1 MLHYV
6 LNLRLVLINAIFTSI
21 DEEDSLFEGL
31 NGYRQSLNL
40 PNFTDNN
47 NAACLAEKIADK
59 LEDQPCENAYDY
71 SSTPGTKPNFTN
83 IDKLLDKCDINENNT
98 IDGVILPVCV
108 PKLDPNLVLSN
119 YTNSLYAKYLND
131 SSYTG
136 AGIGSEEDWMVVI
149 LSTNTSTGSFS
160 GAASLL
166 ANISMGNYMVA
177 FLFGLLIISV
187 S

>member
-1 MLHYV
+1 MLHYA

-47 NAACLAEKIADK
+47 NAACLAEKIADQ
-59 LEDQPCENAYDY
+59 LQDQPCENAYDY

-108 PKLDPNLVLSN
+108 PKLDTILVLSN

-131 SSYTG
+131 SSYSG
-136 AGIGSEEDWMVVI
+136 AGIGSEDDWMVVI

-177 FLFGLLIISV
+177 FLFGLLIVSV